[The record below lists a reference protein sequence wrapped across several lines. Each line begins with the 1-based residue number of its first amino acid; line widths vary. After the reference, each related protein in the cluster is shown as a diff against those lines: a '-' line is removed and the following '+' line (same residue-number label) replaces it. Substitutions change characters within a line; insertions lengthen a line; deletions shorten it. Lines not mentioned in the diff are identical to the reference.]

1 MGGGEMVNNSH
12 DEPKMWIQ
20 IKVQKCKRQI
30 KVEYDDLAFPKKH
43 I

>member
-1 MGGGEMVNNSH
+1 MINISQDV
-12 DEPKMWIQ
+12 PKMWIQ